1 MAEGTFQ
8 SLEIDAPAELL
19 YDTAADI
26 ASYPEWAT
34 GVKEVEILE
43 RGPREEVL
51 RARFVIEVM
60 VKEIEYVLQ
69 YDHDRPERLSW
80 VAEENDDLK
89 MLEGSYTFT
98 PSDGATEVLYGLKVE
113 LNFTMP
119 GFLMRQAEK
128 QIVTTALRGSAQA
141 RGRTELIMRIILVT
155 GKGGVG
161 KTTVAAS
168 TALAAADAG
177 YRTLVTSTDPA
188 HSLADA
194 LMVPLGSDP
203 GRVVPELDGQQIDT
217 QRQLDRYWGSI
228 RRQLMDV
235 LDWGGVAGIEAEEFL
250 VFPGMDELFALLEV
264 NRHARSGDYEVIVVD
279 CAPTAETLRL
289 LSLPEVLSWY
299 FEKVLPTERRLMRAA
314 RPILSRLTDLPIPED
329 EVFMA
334 AQSVFESID
343 SVKTLMSTPEVT
355 SARLVVN
362 PEKMVI
368 DEARRTYSYLS
379 LFGYGVDSVVVN
391 RVLPDIV
398 ADPYFER
405 WRAIQKGHLD
415 TVDDAFP
422 EIPRMR
428 LRLFDDEMVGIDSL
442 RFMASEL
449 YGDRDPIADF
459 VATRPFRVI
468 DVPGGVSMEVDI
480 PFVEKSELDVYRHG
494 HEIYIQVGPYRRSF
508 ILPDALHRREVT
520 RARLDEGTLTVSFS
534 DPDAR
539 S

>member
-1 MAEGTFQ
+1 
-8 SLEIDAPAELL
+8 
-19 YDTAADI
+19 
-26 ASYPEWAT
+26 
-34 GVKEVEILE
+34 
-43 RGPREEVL
+43 
-51 RARFVIEVM
+51 
-60 VKEIEYVLQ
+60 
-69 YDHDRPERLSW
+69 
-80 VAEENDDLK
+80 
-89 MLEGSYTFT
+89 
-98 PSDGATEVLYGLKVE
+98 
-113 LNFTMP
+113 
-119 GFLMRQAEK
+119 
-128 QIVTTALRGSAQA
+128 
-141 RGRTELIMRIILVT
+141 MRIVLVT

-168 TALAAADAG
+168 TALAAADGG

-188 HSLADA
+188 HSLSDA
-194 LMVPLGSDP
+194 LTVHLGSEP
-203 GRVVPELDGQQIDT
+203 SKVVAGLDGQQIDT
-217 QRQLDRYWGSI
+217 QRQLDKYWGSI

-235 LDWGGVAGIEAEEFL
+235 LDWGGAGGIEAEEFL

-264 NRHARSGDYEVIVVD
+264 NRHARSGVYDVIVVD

-314 RPILSRLTDLPIPED
+314 RPILSRLTDLPLPAD
-329 EVFMA
+329 DVFIA
-334 AQSVFESID
+334 AQSVFQSIED
-343 SVKTLMSTPEVT
+343 VKALMSSPDVT

-368 DEARRTYSYLS
+368 DEARRTYSYLG
-379 LFGYGVDSVVVN
+379 LFGYGVDGVVVN

-415 TVDDAFP
+415 TIDDAFP
-422 EIPRMR
+422 EIPRLW
-428 LRLFDDEMVGIDSL
+428 LRLFDDEMVGIDRL

-449 YGDRDPIADF
+449 YGDQDPIKDF
-459 VATRPFRVI
+459 VATRPFRIV
-468 DVPGGVSMEVDI
+468 DADGGVSMEIDI
-480 PFVEKSELDVYRHG
+480 PFVDKSELDVFRTG

-520 RARLDEGTLTVSFS
+520 RARLEGGTLTVSFS

>member
-1 MAEGTFQ
+1 
-8 SLEIDAPAELL
+8 
-19 YDTAADI
+19 
-26 ASYPEWAT
+26 
-34 GVKEVEILE
+34 
-43 RGPREEVL
+43 
-51 RARFVIEVM
+51 
-60 VKEIEYVLQ
+60 
-69 YDHDRPERLSW
+69 
-80 VAEENDDLK
+80 
-89 MLEGSYTFT
+89 
-98 PSDGATEVLYGLKVE
+98 
-113 LNFTMP
+113 
-119 GFLMRQAEK
+119 
-128 QIVTTALRGSAQA
+128 
-141 RGRTELIMRIILVT
+141 MRIVLVT

-168 TALAAADAG
+168 TALASADGG
-177 YRTLVTSTDPA
+177 YRTLITSTDPA
-188 HSLADA
+188 HSLSDA
-194 LMVPLGSDP
+194 LMVGLGSDP
-203 GRVVPELDGQQIDT
+203 SKVVPGLDGQQIDT
-217 QRQLDRYWGSI
+217 QRQLDKYWGSI

-235 LDWGGVAGIEAEEFL
+235 LDWGGAGGIEAEEFL

-264 NRHARSGDYEVIVVD
+264 NRHARSGLYDVIVVD

-314 RPILSRLTDLPIPED
+314 RPILSRLTDLPLPAD
-329 EVFMA
+329 EVFTA

-343 SVKTLMSTPEVT
+343 DVKTLMSSPEVT

-368 DEARRTYSYLS
+368 DEARRTYSYLG
-379 LFGYGVDSVVVN
+379 LFGYGVDGVVVN

-415 TVDDAFP
+415 TIDDAFP
-422 EIPRMR
+422 EIPRLW
-428 LRLFDDEMVGIDSL
+428 LRLFDDEMVGVDRL
-442 RFMASEL
+442 RFMATEL
-449 YGDRDPIADF
+449 YGDQDPIKDF
-459 VATRPFRVI
+459 VASTPFRIV
-468 DVPGGVSMEVDI
+468 DANGGVSMEVDI
-480 PFVEKSELDVYRHG
+480 PFVDKSELDVFRTG

-520 RARLDEGTLTVSFS
+520 RARLEGGTLTVSFS

>member
-1 MAEGTFQ
+1 
-8 SLEIDAPAELL
+8 
-19 YDTAADI
+19 
-26 ASYPEWAT
+26 
-34 GVKEVEILE
+34 
-43 RGPREEVL
+43 
-51 RARFVIEVM
+51 
-60 VKEIEYVLQ
+60 
-69 YDHDRPERLSW
+69 
-80 VAEENDDLK
+80 
-89 MLEGSYTFT
+89 
-98 PSDGATEVLYGLKVE
+98 
-113 LNFTMP
+113 
-119 GFLMRQAEK
+119 
-128 QIVTTALRGSAQA
+128 
-141 RGRTELIMRIILVT
+141 MRIVLVT

-188 HSLADA
+188 HSLSDA
-194 LMVPLGSDP
+194 LMVGLGSDP
-203 GRVVPELDGQQIDT
+203 SKVVPGLDGQQIDT
-217 QRQLDRYWGSI
+217 QRQLDKYWGSI

-235 LDWGGVAGIEAEEFL
+235 LDWGGAGGIEAEEFL
-250 VFPGMDELFALLEV
+250 VFPGMDELFALLDV
-264 NRHARSGDYEVIVVD
+264 NRHARSGVYDVIVVD

-314 RPILSRLTDLPIPED
+314 RPILSRLTDLPLPAD
-329 EVFMA
+329 EVFTA

-343 SVKTLMSTPEVT
+343 DVKALMSSPEVT

-368 DEARRTYSYLS
+368 DEARRTYSYLG
-379 LFGYGVDSVVVN
+379 LFGYGVDGVVVN

-415 TVDDAFP
+415 TIDDAFP
-422 EIPRMR
+422 EIPRLW
-428 LRLFDDEMVGIDSL
+428 LRLFDDEMVGVDRL
-442 RFMASEL
+442 RFMATEL
-449 YGDRDPIADF
+449 YGDQDPIKDF
-459 VATRPFRVI
+459 VATTPFRIV
-468 DVPGGVSMEVDI
+468 DANGGVSMEVDI
-480 PFVEKSELDVYRHG
+480 PFVDKSELDVYRTG
-494 HEIYIQVGPYRRSF
+494 HEIYIKVGPYRRSF

-520 RARLDEGTLTVSFS
+520 RARLDGGTLTVSFS